1 MCAYIDAHTL
11 TQASVDLYFHKNEI
25 IFFPSSTIHHEHLS
39 MLTHVDLRNFKRMQI
54 ILQNECAII
63 NLTTLLLI
71 KFKIF
76 FFTII
81 KNSVID
87 SLCIYLAMG
96 LVIS

>member
-1 MCAYIDAHTL
+1 MCAYIDAHSL
-11 TQASVDLYFHKNEI
+11 TQASVDLYFYKNEI
-25 IFFPSSTIHHEHLS
+25 ILFPSSTIHHEHLS
-39 MLTHVDLRNFKRMQI
+39 MLTHVDLHSFKRMQI

-81 KNSVID
+81 KNSEID